1 MTLMSKQLFKELGLK
16 SNGSVQLKNVKVDSV
31 MEGSIVSSFDFQLG
45 GKRYCSDVMAA
56 DIEDEFILGFDFLKA
71 AGCKL
76 DLMNGTLETGT
87 GEIVHAI
94 MKQDGDGQKYYVSQ
108 VVLQKSSTVAPGSV
122 RFLRAKLESP
132 AGVNFVLEPK
142 QAGPLLIIPSIC
154 QGKTPKVRVAVV
166 NLLEES
172 ASLPRNFVLAQAVEA
187 DVASELSEDRI
198 RGQSCCE
205 QWKTECG

>member
-16 SNGSVQLKNVKVDSV
+16 SNGSVQLKNAKV

-45 GKRYCSDVMAA
+45 GKRYCSDAMAA
-56 DIEDEFILGFDFLKA
+56 NIEDEFILGFDFLKA

-94 MKQDGDGQKYYVSQ
+94 MKQDGDGQKYHVSR

-172 ASLPRNFVLAQAVEA
+172 ASLPRNFVLAQTVEA